1 MIGIAGQRF
10 FAWLILVSDAIL
22 LPVIIFLCVAGAYLE
37 GSGMFGVYLMLIF
50 AFFGYFMKKYDFS
63 FVTFLI
69 GFILGPQAELSLRQA
84 LIITDAKPSS
94 LVDHPVAIVFL
105 LMAIFSVWR
114 LSNFQLTQ
122 TRVAAPVRTEEP
134 MAGATPKA
142 DKT

>member
-1 MIGIAGQRF
+1 
-10 FAWLILVSDAIL
+10 
-22 LPVIIFLCVAGAYLE
+22 
-37 GSGMFGVYLMLIF
+37 
-50 AFFGYFMKKYDFS
+50 
-63 FVTFLI
+63 
-69 GFILGPQAELSLRQA
+69 

-122 TRVAAPVRTEEP
+122 ARAPAPVVAKESVEA
-134 MAGATPKA
+134 AGTMPKA